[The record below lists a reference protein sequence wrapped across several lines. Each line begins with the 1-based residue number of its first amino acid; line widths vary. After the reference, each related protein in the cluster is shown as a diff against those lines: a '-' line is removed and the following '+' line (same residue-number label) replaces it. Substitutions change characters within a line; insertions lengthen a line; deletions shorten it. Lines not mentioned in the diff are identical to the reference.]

1 MRRRLEQISLLLAVG
16 AVGLVLAVLLSACG
30 SSYGGGGGG
39 KTPSGTTST
48 GNGY

>member
-30 SSYGGGGGG
+30 SSSGGGGG